1 MIEIINN
8 TKFYRTKF
16 PCNITEF
23 QNLMLPKFEATY
35 EQQEG
40 PILCKNGYSAYDSH
54 HIEQWPELQ
63 ELMNFITEHANI
75 YAKEIDFDPVRIG
88 YAWNNKYPTGGHI
101 LPHRHT
107 KHERISITAVFY
119 LKLPENSGDLFVRI
133 PNNDGYDD
141 VKITGSVEG
150 EVFMHRSD
158 LLHWTTPNQSIEEK
172 TVIVTDIIQ

>member
-8 TKFYRTKF
+8 TKFYRVRF
-16 PCNITEF
+16 PCDIKAFKE
-23 QNLMLPKFEATY
+23 LMLPKFEPTY

-54 HIEQWPELQ
+54 HIELWTELQ
-63 ELMNFITEHANI
+63 ELMTFITDHANI
-75 YAKEIDFDPVRIG
+75 YAKEIGMDPVRIG

-119 LKLPENSGDLFVRI
+119 LQLPENSGDLYVRV
-133 PNNDGYDD
+133 PNDNGYED

-150 EVFMHRSD
+150 EIFMHCSD
-158 LLHWTTPNQSIEEK
+158 LLHWTTPNQSTENK